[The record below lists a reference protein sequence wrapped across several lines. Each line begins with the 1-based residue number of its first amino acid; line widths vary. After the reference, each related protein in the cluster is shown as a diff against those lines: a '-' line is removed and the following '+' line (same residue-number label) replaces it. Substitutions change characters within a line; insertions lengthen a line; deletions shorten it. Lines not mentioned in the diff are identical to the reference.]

1 MLIRNPSAPTPNCE
15 SQLCTRISAVIR
27 LADRFPLSAAVIKLM
42 IGFGVKGRIHVI
54 QPPSLASNCSK
65 WFVSSLIN
73 SSGAAHVKVLGVQLL
88 PWGCIK
94 VWLQWSKRWKKKK
107 SHESADSINIIQPKH
122 VSAKSHNNQFC
133 QILQQWFG
141 TKPHL
146 STLFWASRRTQ
157 EMDFSKAWYLKV
169 ELPEPLIN
177 NVRRH
182 GEKGLQ
188 FIIILVIH

>member
-1 MLIRNPSAPTPNCE
+1 MGWRGGYMSFSHHLWRQIALSGLSPLLLIALVQRMSRFWEFSSYPGDVLKFDCSGRSAE
-15 SQLCTRISAVIR
+15 
-27 LADRFPLSAAVIKLM
+27 
-42 IGFGVKGRIHVI
+42 
-54 QPPSLASNCSK
+54 
-65 WFVSSLIN
+65 
-73 SSGAAHVKVLGVQLL
+73 
-88 PWGCIK
+88 
-94 VWLQWSKRWKKKK
+94 KKKK

-188 FIIILVIH
+188 FIIILSLYKCCKIILVQHHILTCLVLIVNSL